1 MFYEKF
7 PAMAEDQEKNT
18 MPMHSVSPTQ
28 GHHPHS
34 RCIADVEDH
43 REDDSFEIFLF
54 IHGYGLGTLY
64 LCLAILV
71 LFMFYKLFFT
81 LKRRRPFIVVIH
93 ILVLCFAI
101 LRVISSMA
109 KGHIADAI
117 FRFFV
122 QLIGDLS
129 IPALTSAYALIVW
142 VMFEITSV
150 RMSRKL
156 QNKVFLTIVIVSHF
170 IFIVVVDIVVGLYN
184 GTCILLLTCQ
194 ILNVLWGFILTVL
207 LLIATIKLYK
217 MRRQQEDFFR
227 PRAFSKPVLNLA
239 TESLASIAFP
249 INRADFKEIS
259 SKESVSSPIPAMEAA
274 KVFPFILNVSS
285 PVDEVRSEP
294 QMSSKK
300 RDNGYRLDFRKRGVR
315 PHEKESNTSSF
326 ITNVDVENKINE
338 AEISTSCRVAKGTTE
353 KIESESEV
361 NQFHVGG
368 KGISQSNGDTV
379 GIKYYNISD
388 GRQRTSL
395 ENCGSNENVN
405 SLPNTSQSNKETP
418 RSQKSDEILKVDNN
432 SNVSKSSYD
441 LPHEMRV
448 NPRVSTGRRQTL
460 SEKRKRGARRS
471 QNIST
476 RKKNP
481 TKKLEIVGIL
491 SAILGVAQVLLG
503 FIGTSYI
510 YNPQLVGTRSEPDPL
525 TWLLFITIL
534 RDTRA
539 SLRPCPDFRCLA
551 KKRFKNDE

>member
-1 MFYEKF
+1 MSDAALKVSFDMFYEKF

-217 MRRQQEDFFR
+217 MRRQQEDFF
-227 PRAFSKPVLNLA
+227 
-239 TESLASIAFP
+239 
-249 INRADFKEIS
+249 
-259 SKESVSSPIPAMEAA
+259 
-274 KVFPFILNVSS
+274 
-285 PVDEVRSEP
+285 
-294 QMSSKK
+294 
-300 RDNGYRLDFRKRGVR
+300 
-315 PHEKESNTSSF
+315 
-326 ITNVDVENKINE
+326 
-338 AEISTSCRVAKGTTE
+338 
-353 KIESESEV
+353 
-361 NQFHVGG
+361 
-368 KGISQSNGDTV
+368 
-379 GIKYYNISD
+379 
-388 GRQRTSL
+388 
-395 ENCGSNENVN
+395 
-405 SLPNTSQSNKETP
+405 
-418 RSQKSDEILKVDNN
+418 
-432 SNVSKSSYD
+432 
-441 LPHEMRV
+441 
-448 NPRVSTGRRQTL
+448 
-460 SEKRKRGARRS
+460 
-471 QNIST
+471 
-476 RKKNP
+476 
-481 TKKLEIVGIL
+481 
-491 SAILGVAQVLLG
+491 
-503 FIGTSYI
+503 
-510 YNPQLVGTRSEPDPL
+510 
-525 TWLLFITIL
+525 
-534 RDTRA
+534 
-539 SLRPCPDFRCLA
+539 
-551 KKRFKNDE
+551 